1 MSLIQTP
8 LKTISNTNNVNAAA
22 IKKIFDDNELDDL
35 QKFLNRKSCLNKS
48 NLYMIYLFHIVQSV
62 GVLTTS
68 IATSYGETKY
78 IWLGIGLNILASLI
92 TVFEKTNQSI
102 AKKLDKDIQSIKD
115 GTYVDEGDMASVFV
129 EGQHQQQQQTQQQT
143 INPIQ
148 QQESQLQP

>member
-1 MSLIQTP
+1 MSLIQTT
-8 LKTISNTNNVNAAA
+8 LKTVSNTNNANSAA

-35 QKFLNRKSCLNKS
+35 QKFLDRKSCLNKS
-48 NLYMIYLFHIVQSV
+48 NLYMIYVFHIVQSA

-129 EGQHQQQQQTQQQT
+129 EGQQQQT

>member
-8 LKTISNTNNVNAAA
+8 LKTVSNTNNANSAA

-35 QKFLNRKSCLNKS
+35 QKFLDRKSCLNKS
-48 NLYMIYLFHIVQSV
+48 NLYMIYVFHIVQSA

-129 EGQHQQQQQTQQQT
+129 EGQQQQT